1 MSPKCSAPR
10 LTSASGAI
18 ISAAGRLGETRRGPE
33 PRWQGSGGGFPDVRR
48 TCSVP
53 YSISCTVLST
63 YSCGLPPGELN
74 TDSTATWRCGAPL
87 LSSRF
92 AVGPCEV
99 HTKILLLKHSACGQT
114 RVALLA
120 RVSIVTCLFRL
131 SGHRFR
137 ESLACCLWNPLPEIP
152 MATAVCQVRFSTFG
166 VCAGCCRVQGDS
178 PNPPSP
184 DLCWIAS
191 NAPGVALISLIGNIP
206 DKCYQLGR
214 YAVRSCATRFLNG
227 CCQNHTVISSRYL
240 PV

>member
-1 MSPKCSAPR
+1 MLAGPLSPRPAGWVRQEEGPSRDGRVLMEVFLMSDARAVSR
-10 LTSASGAI
+10 
-18 ISAAGRLGETRRGPE
+18 
-33 PRWQGSGGGFPDVRR
+33 
-48 TCSVP
+48 
-53 YSISCTVLST
+53 TVLPAQS
-63 YSCGLPPGELN
+63 SVPPGELN

-152 MATAVCQVRFSTFG
+152 MATAVCQFRFSTFG

-184 DLCWIAS
+184 DLCWIVS
-191 NAPGVALISLIGNIP
+191 NAPGVL
-206 DKCYQLGR
+206 
-214 YAVRSCATRFLNG
+214 
-227 CCQNHTVISSRYL
+227 
-240 PV
+240 